1 MKETMEH
8 STYEEWLDLELDG
21 ELAEPQRVRLTEHL
35 ETCARCR
42 EDRAL
47 LGGLHRE
54 LEAPQAQ
61 VREGFAEQVV
71 ASLPPAAWETR
82 RPKAWRLPLAAALG
96 LLALFALVLSLGTSE
111 GLGALPMAV
120 AAVSDLFATALVAGA
135 GLLAATWKGTGLVV
149 ERTLAGSTG
158 GFVAFAILVVSL
170 NLLLYSLL
178 RRRKA
183 AATSGQGPGRK

>member
-8 STYEEWLDLELDG
+8 STYEHWLDLELDG
-21 ELAEPQRVRLTEHL
+21 ELAEPQRTRLAEHL
-35 ETCARCR
+35 EACARCR

-47 LGGLHRE
+47 LAGLHRT
-54 LEAPQAQ
+54 LDAPPVS
-61 VREGFAEQVV
+61 VREGFAEQVM

-82 RPKAWRLPLAAALG
+82 SSTAWRLPLAAALG
-96 LLALFALVLSLGTSE
+96 LLALSTLVLSWGSPE
-111 GLGALPMAV
+111 GLGAVPMAV

-149 ERTLAGSTG
+149 ERTLADSTG

-183 AATSGQGPGRK
+183 AAATQDATER